1 MNGAWPCQLS
11 HACLLAPY
19 SNWLGSLSY
28 HISLPVPIKSD
39 HGHGP
44 SLMWRLEKI
53 IWLFLK
59 HVDDEYTQKQKSKVQ
74 NKTRGPTL
82 FFSFQIKKGIFSADL
97 STPWQVTTTN
107 NTICIR
113 GGSGK
118 IIIMG
123 TTHLLKC
130 YHSNCSILAKY
141 HM

>member
-19 SNWLGSLSY
+19 SNWLSSLSY

-59 HVDDEYTQKQKSKVQ
+59 HVDDEYIQKQKSRSPK
-74 NKTRGPTL
+74 
-82 FFSFQIKKGIFSADL
+82 
-97 STPWQVTTTN
+97 
-107 NTICIR
+107 
-113 GGSGK
+113 
-118 IIIMG
+118 
-123 TTHLLKC
+123 
-130 YHSNCSILAKY
+130 
-141 HM
+141 